1 MDVLVVRELYLPT
14 RNLSIR
20 NLSGENLARYSNE
33 DIERVAHVAFK
44 QARSRRKRLTSIDA
58 ADVLDSSRIWHNTMT
73 RISRIYPDVELEHM
87 DADTCAISLV
97 ANPRYFDVIA
107 TPDFFG
113 DLFAGEVAA
122 IAGFSGMLASVTLAG
137 KVHSYEPLGGPAIEI
152 AGRDIANPLGAIA
165 AIAHLLRHSANMHA
179 EACDLETAI
188 RQVVESGARTAD
200 LARSGDGWVVGTTEM
215 GLLVEQ
221 AFTEMLD
228 RRFAYH
234 AV

>member
-1 MDVLVVRELYLPT
+1 VVRELYRPT
-14 RNLSIR
+14 RNLC
-20 NLSGENLARYSNE
+20 GQKPARYSVE

-44 QARSRRKRLTSIDA
+44 QARSRRKRLTCIDPA
-58 ADVLDSSRIWHNTMT
+58 NVLDSCRIWRNTMT
-73 RISRIYPDVELEHM
+73 KVSWIYPEVELEHM

-113 DLFAGEVAA
+113 DLFTGEVAA
-122 IAGFSGMLASVTLAG
+122 IAGFPGMLASVTLAS
-137 KVHSYEPLGGPAIEI
+137 KVHLYEPLVGPASEI
-152 AGRDIANPLGAIA
+152 GGRDIANPLGAIA
-165 AIAHLLRHSANMHA
+165 ATAHLLRHSVGMDA
-179 EACDLETAI
+179 EACDLEAAI
-188 RQVVESGARTAD
+188 RQVVESGCRTAD
-200 LARSGDGWVVGTTEM
+200 LAQSGDGRVVGTTEM

-221 AFTEMLD
+221 AFAEMLD